1 MADKKEIEIKITSDN
16 KNLYGGKTLSEWIS
30 STISGSTKQER
41 NTFIEAFQKFTKE
54 EKERFSTEIEQY
66 ATNVK
71 DHELMLT
78 KKRQSE
84 IKQIFDKYIRE
95 SNIDVNRIGDEEKN
109 KIKKQIEDEYVK
121 NLRNV
126 LIESKKRD
134 IKFIQKILSAQT
146 NEALNQMKYV
156 VADTKKT
163 STTSSVVPAKKRMAT
178 PEQIKAARETA
189 GKPLVQPKQ
198 TPKFFYAKN
207 EKELREK
214 LS

>member
-1 MADKKEIEIKITSDN
+1 
-16 KNLYGGKTLSEWIS
+16 
-30 STISGSTKQER
+30 
-41 NTFIEAFQKFTKE
+41 
-54 EKERFSTEIEQY
+54 
-66 ATNVK
+66 
-71 DHELMLT
+71 MLT